1 MGSTLTV
8 DNLVGA
14 TTAANVKLPAG
25 YIVQAVHFTSST
37 KTFHS
42 TNSFTDS
49 GFDATITP
57 KYNNSK
63 ILVLGNFSIYL
74 SGSNQNNLAE
84 TAIYRNDSTV
94 LGQFTVRAYDY
105 GSSGILIE
113 RPVSMNF
120 LDSPATT
127 STVTYTLYTKMRSGN
142 TLIFND
148 DADDASSITL
158 MEIAQ

>member
-1 MGSTLTV
+1 MSTLSV
-8 DNLVGA
+8 DTIQGK
-14 TTAANVKLPAG
+14 TTAGTLKLPSD
-25 YIVQAVHFTSST
+25 YIVQAVHFTTST
-37 KTFHS
+37 KSFHS

-49 GFDATITP
+49 GFDATIAP

-63 ILVLGNFSIYL
+63 ILVLGNFAIYL
-74 SGSNQNNLAE
+74 SGNQQNNVAE
-84 TAIYRNDSTV
+84 TAVHRNDSTV
-94 LGQFTVRAYDY
+94 LGKFTVRAYDY
-105 GSSGILIE
+105 GSSGVLIE

-127 STVTYTLYTKMRSGN
+127 STVTYTLYTKMTSGN

-148 DADDASSITL
+148 DADDSSSITL